1 MSDETGDGRTDDGTE
16 RTDGTTAADGG
27 WRSDAP
33 DFDDGRRHDWPGD
46 PDWPV
51 RESVVE
57 YETGWQTAG
66 YDLVEHP
73 DGSTKRYYWTELA
86 TAVVVVARAGDDL
99 LMVEQYRPTVRN
111 TQLELPA
118 GIVEAGESYTEAG
131 RRELR
136 EETGFDAAGVSLLGE
151 VQCTTGLL
159 RHTRGFVFAEGL
171 EPVGREPD
179 DNEYLVPRSVP
190 VEEAPAVV
198 RSPPTNDATLEG
210 VLLAREEGLL

>member
-1 MSDETGDGRTDDGTE
+1 M
-16 RTDGTTAADGG
+16 
-27 WRSDAP
+27 SDAP
-33 DFDDGRRHDWPGD
+33 HPDDGRRHESLPD
-46 PDWPV
+46 PEWPV
-51 RESVVE
+51 RKSAVK
-57 YETGWQTAG
+57 YETDWFVGG
-66 YDLVEHP
+66 YDEVEQP
-73 DGSTKRYYWTELA
+73 DGSTKRYYWAELA

-171 EPVGREPD
+171 EPVGRELD

-210 VLLAREEGLL
+210 ILLAREEGLL

>member
-1 MSDETGDGRTDDGTE
+1 MSDEAGDGRTDDGTE
-16 RTDGTTAADGG
+16 RTDGTTAADSE

-33 DFDDGRRHDWPGD
+33 DFDDGRRHDWPGE

-171 EPVGREPD
+171 EPVGQELD

-190 VEEAPAVV
+190 VDEALSVV

-210 VLLAREEGLL
+210 ILLAREEGLL